1 MNELFAIAG
10 STWRNVLRLK
20 VVYFLVFCVWVLVA
34 CALNYDVLSL
44 GLEKELLIDASLMLN
59 TVTAVL
65 IVLGWAGG
73 KWLTPWMSV
82 FSLLA
87 YIPLIWS
94 IVRRYYGRGVEP
106 DDLYQLGCL
115 GFIKAIKGFDFA
127 FGTQFSTYAV
137 PKIAGEIRRFLRD
150 DGAIKVSRSMREQA
164 ATIFAAREKLK
175 NTLGR
180 EPALSELSE
189 ETGFNAE
196 EIAQCELAVAAPDS
210 LQRETGD
217 GLTLEGMLGG
227 ESPED
232 GLIERI
238 ALREAIDELPERE
251 KMTILLRFFKGL
263 TQEQAARLLGVSQV
277 QVSRLERRALEKL
290 RASLSDGL

>member
-1 MNELFAIAG
+1 MNAAP
-10 STWRNVLRLK
+10 
-20 VVYFLVFCVWVLVA
+20 
-34 CALNYDVLSL
+34 
-44 GLEKELLIDASLMLN
+44 ELLEAAAQGDEQACEQMLREN
-59 TVTAVL
+59 S
-65 IVLGWAGG
+65 G
-73 KWLTPWMSV
+73 
-82 FSLLA
+82 
-87 YIPLIWS
+87 LIWS

-150 DGAIKVSRSMREQA
+150 DGAIKASRSMREQA
-164 ATIFAAREKLK
+164 ATSFAAREKLK

-238 ALREAIDELPERE
+238 ALREAISTLGERE
-251 KMTILLRFFKGL
+251 KRILALRFEAGR
-263 TQEQAARLLGVSQV
+263 TQMEVAGQIGISQA
-277 QVSRLERRALEKL
+277 QVSRLEKNAIK
-290 RASLSDGL
+290 SIKKNM